1 MDPAPRHRVFHGP
14 RDYLDLARSAD
25 ATPDELHQLAGSPYP
40 FVRQAVA
47 ENPATPPEALRALLP
62 DDPQGWNDF
71 TLLAAVARHPAVD
84 EALLREVGQ
93 RIRLE
98 RLHEDRDPRRIF
110 AAGIALFEQPKTPD
124 DVLFGLLDDEG
135 ATTEFR
141 KVAARQTTHPAVI
154 ERLLGDRSEK
164 VRRAAERRHPDGA

>member
-1 MDPAPRHRVFHGP
+1 MVPAPGDRVFHGP

-25 ATPDELHQLAGSPYP
+25 ATPDELRQLAGSTYP

-47 ENPATPPEALRALLP
+47 ENPATPPDALRVLLP

-98 RLHEDRDPRRIF
+98 RLHQDRDPQQIF

-124 DVLFGLLDDEG
+124 DLLFALLDDQG

-154 ERLLGDRSEK
+154 ERLLADRSEK
-164 VRRAAERRHPDGA
+164 VRRAAERRLLDGA